1 MASKLLHEKLILYI
15 SLSLTWL
22 ISYLS
27 RFLFLGTAV
36 VPVYHL
42 LFPFTFKVL
51 WIGTK
56 LNGYLIYIFILGLF
70 FFYKFFKYY
79 VYGKI
84 TTTHFLNCL
93 YAYTFQLK
101 KIVLMVVSI
110 IALFHYLSITRTSS
124 FNNNHTLF

>member
-15 SLSLTWL
+15 SSLTWL

-27 RFLFLGTAV
+27 RFSFLGTAV

-42 LFPFTFKVL
+42 LFPFRFKVL

-70 FFYKFFKYY
+70 FFS
-79 VYGKI
+79 
-84 TTTHFLNCL
+84 T
-93 YAYTFQLK
+93 
-101 KIVLMVVSI
+101 SS
-110 IALFHYLSITRTSS
+110 LSIMSMEKLLPLT
-124 FNNNHTLF
+124 F

>member
-1 MASKLLHEKLILYI
+1 MASELLHEKLILYI

-22 ISYLS
+22 IYYLS

-42 LFPFTFKVL
+42 LFPCTFKLL

-70 FFYKFFKYY
+70 FS
-79 VYGKI
+79 
-84 TTTHFLNCL
+84 T
-93 YAYTFQLK
+93 
-101 KIVLMVVSI
+101 SS
-110 IALFHYLSITRTSS
+110 LSIMSMEKLLPLT
-124 FNNNHTLF
+124 F